1 MSAAETGKHHGI
13 LLVISSP
20 SGAGKTTLA
29 HKLAEQEKLEFSVSY
44 TTRAPRQGE
53 REGIDYKFVTEDEFS
68 QMIKRG
74 EFAEWAEVHGNRYGT
89 AVHTVNR
96 ALEDGKDYRFDIDY
110 QGGAQ
115 IRRQWPDDS
124 VLVFILPPSMAEL
137 ERRLRR
143 RATDTPEAIERRLA
157 MATRELEH
165 FGEYDFLVV
174 NDNLETAL
182 KELSSIY
189 VAARSARRR
198 RGHYGQALLAEARQ
212 LARPPVLLSSK

>member
-1 MSAAETGKHHGI
+1 M
-13 LLVISSP
+13 
-20 SGAGKTTLA
+20 
-29 HKLAEQEKLEFSVSY
+29 
-44 TTRAPRQGE
+44 
-53 REGIDYKFVTEDEFS
+53 
-68 QMIKRG
+68 
-74 EFAEWAEVHGNRYGT
+74 
-89 AVHTVNR
+89 
-96 ALEDGKDYRFDIDY
+96 
-110 QGGAQ
+110 
-115 IRRQWPDDS
+115 
-124 VLVFILPPSMAEL
+124 LVFILPPSMAEL

>member
-74 EFAEWAEVHGNRYGT
+74 
-89 AVHTVNR
+89 
-96 ALEDGKDYRFDIDY
+96 
-110 QGGAQ
+110 
-115 IRRQWPDDS
+115 
-124 VLVFILPPSMAEL
+124 
-137 ERRLRR
+137 
-143 RATDTPEAIERRLA
+143 
-157 MATRELEH
+157 
-165 FGEYDFLVV
+165 
-174 NDNLETAL
+174 
-182 KELSSIY
+182 
-189 VAARSARRR
+189 
-198 RGHYGQALLAEARQ
+198 
-212 LARPPVLLSSK
+212 

>member
-96 ALEDGKDYRFDIDY
+96 ALEDGKDYLFDIDY

-115 IRRQWPDDS
+115 IRRQWPEDS